1 MMRRDRPPDSNL
13 GQPLRMAALFNAIE
27 GNSMSEQDSTN
38 LSLTNPSSTSP
49 NSTSPNSTGSGSDS
63 PKANHQARVLEL
75 AIQCLD
81 KSLKERN
88 LKELEAMFE
97 QGLHLTR
104 LILDGKDGPLHPE
117 WTTDRPVKVRKSAGF
132 ITLP

>member
-1 MMRRDRPPDSNL
+1 MRRDRPPDSNL
-13 GQPLRMAALFNAIE
+13 GQPLRTATLFNVIE

-38 LSLTNPSSTSP
+38 PSSTNPSS
-49 NSTSPNSTGSGSDS
+49 DS
-63 PKANHQARVLEL
+63 PKPNHQARVLEL
-75 AIQCLD
+75 TIQCLA

-97 QGLHLTR
+97 HGLHVTR
-104 LILDGKDGPLHPE
+104 LLLEGKDGPLHPE
-117 WTTDRPVKVRKSAGF
+117 WTTDRPVKVRKSAGV

>member
-1 MMRRDRPPDSNL
+1 MRRDRAPDSNL
-13 GQPLRMAALFNAIE
+13 GQPLRTAALFNVIE
-27 GNSMSEQDSTN
+27 GNHMSEQDSTN
-38 LSLTNPSSTSP
+38 LSSTNPSSDSP
-49 NSTSPNSTGSGSDS
+49 GSDS
-63 PKANHQARVLEL
+63 PKPNHQARVLEL

>member
-1 MMRRDRPPDSNL
+1 MRRDRPPDSNL
-13 GQPLRMAALFNAIE
+13 GQPLRMATLFNAIE
-27 GNSMSEQDSTN
+27 GNSMSEQRSTNPTLTHADSTI
-38 LSLTNPSSTSP
+38 TS
-49 NSTSPNSTGSGSDS
+49 SDS
-63 PKANHQARVLEL
+63 PKPNHQARVLEL

-104 LILDGKDGPLHPE
+104 LILEGKDGPLHPE

>member
-1 MMRRDRPPDSNL
+1 
-13 GQPLRMAALFNAIE
+13 
-27 GNSMSEQDSTN
+27 MSEQDSTN
-38 LSLTNPSSTSP
+38 TTLTHPGSTNPSSDSP
-49 NSTSPNSTGSGSDS
+49 GSDN

-97 QGLHLTR
+97 HGLHMTR
-104 LILDGKDGPLHPE
+104 LILEGKDGPLHPE

>member
-1 MMRRDRPPDSNL
+1 MRRDRAPDSNL
-13 GQPLRMAALFNAIE
+13 GQPLRTAALFNAIE

-38 LSLTNPSSTSP
+38 TTLTHPGSTNPSSTDP
-49 NSTSPNSTGSGSDS
+49 NSTSPGSDN

-97 QGLHLTR
+97 HGLHVTR
-104 LILDGKDGPLHPE
+104 LILEGKDGPLHPE

>member
-1 MMRRDRPPDSNL
+1 MRRNRPPDSNL
-13 GQPLRMAALFNAIE
+13 GQPLCTATLFNAIE
-27 GNSMSEQDSTN
+27 GNNMSEQDSTN

-49 NSTSPNSTGSGSDS
+49 GSDN

-97 QGLHLTR
+97 HGLHVTR
-104 LILDGKDGPLHPE
+104 LILEGKDGPLHPE
-117 WTTDRPVKVRKSAGF
+117 WTTDRPVKVRKSAGV
-132 ITLP
+132 ITLPKSDPARR

>member
-1 MMRRDRPPDSNL
+1 MRRDRPTDSNL
-13 GQPLRMAALFNAIE
+13 GQPLRTAALFNVIE

-38 LSLTNPSSTSP
+38 TTLTHPGSTSP
-49 NSTSPNSTGSGSDS
+49 SSDS
-63 PKANHQARVLEL
+63 HSSDNPKPNHQARVLEL

-88 LKELEAMFE
+88 LKELEATFE

-117 WTTDRPVKVRKSAGF
+117 WTTDRPVKVRKSAGV

>member
-1 MMRRDRPPDSNL
+1 MRRDRPPDSNL
-13 GQPLRMAALFNAIE
+13 GQPLRMATLFNAIE
-27 GNSMSEQDSTN
+27 GNSMSEQRSTNATLTHADSTI
-38 LSLTNPSSTSP
+38 TS
-49 NSTSPNSTGSGSDS
+49 SDS
-63 PKANHQARVLEL
+63 PKPNHQARVLEL

-104 LILDGKDGPLHPE
+104 LILEGKDGPLHPE